1 MGQIITNPRPGSV
14 TSRLQALDRSIEQN
28 PDGLKARFERAS
40 LLREQGLF
48 EEAKRDYLEL
58 LRRAPT
64 DFGALNDFGTLVL
77 NAGYK
82 EAARS
87 LFSEA
92 VRHHPDNPTGRV
104 NLANLLFL
112 LGEPE
117 EARAHF
123 EAALRIDPEHI
134 HAHRGMGNLLAEA
147 GDFAGARKHRD
158 KGFKDHFLTALP
170 YRGNGPAISVLL
182 LVSAAGG
189 NIPTTSI
196 LDDRQF
202 QTTVLVTEYADR
214 KVPLPPHD
222 LVFNSIGDADLC
234 REGLEA
240 AFAVLA
246 RTDRPLIN
254 HPGAVLKTGRASNA
268 ERLQGLPGV
277 VVPRIATLPRE
288 VLASSGA
295 AAAVAAAGFSFPFLM
310 RAPGFHT
317 GIFFVRVENLQDLT
331 RAAAEFPGDEVC
343 LIEQLDARDADGFF
357 RKCRV
362 MIIDRKIYPLHL
374 AISRNWKV
382 HYFRADMAQSL
393 ENRAKDEAF
402 LTDIANFVGA
412 RGMAALE
419 RINSALD
426 LDYCGIDFAV
436 SAEGDILFFEA
447 NATMVMVPLSD
458 DPKWDY
464 RRPAFD
470 SVFAAIRSMLIERSR
485 PLERL
490 SKRL

>member
-1 MGQIITNPRPGSV
+1 
-14 TSRLQALDRSIEQN
+14 
-28 PDGLKARFERAS
+28 
-40 LLREQGLF
+40 
-48 EEAKRDYLEL
+48 
-58 LRRAPT
+58 
-64 DFGALNDFGTLVL
+64 
-77 NAGYK
+77 
-82 EAARS
+82 
-87 LFSEA
+87 
-92 VRHHPDNPTGRV
+92 
-104 NLANLLFL
+104 
-112 LGEPE
+112 
-117 EARAHF
+117 
-123 EAALRIDPEHI
+123 
-134 HAHRGMGNLLAEA
+134 
-147 GDFAGARKHRD
+147 
-158 KGFKDHFLTALP
+158 
-170 YRGNGPAISVLL
+170 
-182 LVSAAGG
+182 
-189 NIPTTSI
+189 
-196 LDDRQF
+196 
-202 QTTVLVTEYADR
+202 
-214 KVPLPPHD
+214 
-222 LVFNSIGDADLC
+222 
-234 REGLEA
+234 
-240 AFAVLA
+240 
-246 RTDRPLIN
+246 
-254 HPGAVLKTGRASNA
+254 
-268 ERLQGLPGV
+268 
-277 VVPRIATLPRE
+277 
-288 VLASSGA
+288 
-295 AAAVAAAGFSFPFLM
+295 M

-447 NATMVMVPLSD
+447 NATMVMVPLAD

-490 SKRL
+490 STRL